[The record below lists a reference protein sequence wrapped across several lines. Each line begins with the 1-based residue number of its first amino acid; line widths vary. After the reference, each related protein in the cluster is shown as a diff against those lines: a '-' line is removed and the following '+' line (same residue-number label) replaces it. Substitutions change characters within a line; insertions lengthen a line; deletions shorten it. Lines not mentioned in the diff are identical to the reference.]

1 MGHAALENVYEE
13 IGFNENLIIDA
24 VDVRVRVV
32 VADEVADA
40 LCLLMGIAARGQHFE
55 CDGRAFH
62 LLVRAVAVAVFFKA
76 HTDAD
81 VVRNG
86 SGLPKFLLSHRPRLR
101 PPRWSLRTRTP
112 SKSG

>member
-13 IGFNENLIIDA
+13 IGFNQNLIIDA

-32 VADEVADA
+32 VADEIADT
-40 LCLLMGIAARGQHFE
+40 LRLPMGITARGQHFE

-62 LLVRAVAVAVFFKA
+62 LLVRAVAVTVFFKA
-76 HTDAD
+76 HSDAD

-86 SGLPKFLLSHRPRLR
+86 GGFQNFFCRIVHVLSLIHILTLPTKLEV
-101 PPRWSLRTRTP
+101 
-112 SKSG
+112 